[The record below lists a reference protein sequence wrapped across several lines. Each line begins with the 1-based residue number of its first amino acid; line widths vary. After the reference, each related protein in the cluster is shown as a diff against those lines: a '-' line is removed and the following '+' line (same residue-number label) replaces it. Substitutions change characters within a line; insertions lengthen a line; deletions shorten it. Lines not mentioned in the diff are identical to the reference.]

1 MMRTFAQRTCLTLGA
16 AAQAAIVALAAAAVV
31 DSGSALVIGVVV
43 ALGTLVIGLLE
54 WSHRRGSGLD
64 HALHGADLG
73 ISADREHVSDRDP
86 LRELDEIR
94 AARAGELVGRI

>member
-1 MMRTFAQRTCLTLGA
+1 MMRTFAQLTCLTLGA

-31 DSGSALVIGVVV
+31 DSGSALVIGVV

-64 HALHGADLG
+64 HALLGADLG